1 VNIELYTTP
10 AVFNTLRG
18 EWDAL
23 LSPNRSTD
31 LFMTHAWQRTWWKH
45 LGRGDLAIVTVRDG
59 EGKLIGIGPWF
70 IEETGGQRIVRTIGC
85 EAVADYLSPILQPGA
100 EERATAALLQFML
113 SDQAPAWDLFEL
125 CNMPDGSPALEWIP
139 EIAKTCGLIT
149 EIEHEDVCPVI
160 DLPDTYEAYLDSL
173 DKKQRHELRRKR
185 RRAEEHGVNCYVVGP
200 ERNLDDEIEAFLVL
214 MAHSTA
220 EKSKF
225 LEERGHRAFFREI
238 GKVMFDLGHLDLLFL
253 TIDGQRAA
261 AMWQFSYQ
269 DRMML
274 YNSGLNPSAF
284 AALSPGIVLLTFSV
298 EDAIRKGFKKYDF
311 LQGDE
316 DYKFRMGA
324 NPITVH
330 NLIIRR
336 K

>member
-1 VNIELYTTP
+1 MNIELHTTP
-10 AVFNTLRG
+10 AVFDALRG
-18 EWDAL
+18 DWDAL
-23 LSPNRSTD
+23 LSPGRSTD
-31 LFMTHAWQRTWWKH
+31 LFMTHAWQRTWWNN

-70 IEETGGQRIVRTIGC
+70 IEETDGRRIVRTIGC

-100 EERATAALLQFML
+100 EERATDALLQFML
-113 SDQAPAWDLFEL
+113 SDQAPAWDLFHL
-125 CNMPDGSPALEWIP
+125 CNIPYGSPALELVP
-139 EIAKTCGLIT
+139 EIAKACGLVA
-149 EIEHEDVCPVI
+149 EIEQEDVCPVI
-160 DLPDTYEAYLDSL
+160 DLPGDYDTYLDSL

-185 RRAEEHGVNCYVVGP
+185 RRAEEYGINCYVVGP
-200 ERNLDDEIEAFLVL
+200 EHNLDDEIEAFLDL

-225 LEERGHRAFFREI
+225 LEEHGHRAFFREI
-238 GKVMFDLGHLDLLFL
+238 GKVMFDLRRLDLLFL
-253 TIDGQRAA
+253 TVGDQRAA

-274 YNSGLNPSAF
+274 YNSGLNPSVF
-284 AALSPGIVLLTFSV
+284 AALSPGIVLLIFSV

-324 NPITVH
+324 KPVTVH